1 VVGQGKIKVYMNKE
15 IIELLKERL
24 EKGKREYNE
33 ELNPFDGRV
42 WEIEALEEILD
53 GMIYTA
59 TSILKIIHKKKLNG
73 KPDRKYSK
81 SAS

>member
-1 VVGQGKIKVYMNKE
+1 MNKE
-15 IIELLKERL
+15 IIKLLEERL

-33 ELNPFDGRV
+33 ELDPFDGRI

-59 TSILKIIHKKKLNG
+59 TSILKIVHRKKKYEGN
-73 KPDRKYSK
+73 
-81 SAS
+81 

>member
-1 VVGQGKIKVYMNKE
+1 MNKE
-15 IIELLKERL
+15 IIKLLEERL

-33 ELNPFDGRV
+33 ELDPFDGRI

-59 TSILKIIHKKKLNG
+59 TAILKNHT
-73 KPDRKYSK
+73 
-81 SAS
+81 

>member
-1 VVGQGKIKVYMNKE
+1 MNEKIIKL
-15 IIELLKERL
+15 IHSRL
-24 EKGKREYNE
+24 EKGKKEYGQQ
-33 ELNPFDGRV
+33 LDPFDGRDWNV
-42 WEIEALEEILD
+42 EALEEILD